1 MQTDKISVIGGY
13 CPDQW
18 EDITDKE
25 SSRSLSG
32 WKDIVSGKP
41 FHLYWVTDQI
51 QIIKHRNDEI
61 PFMASDKEWLMYFG
75 NELKIYATNNINS
88 QAYASHTCFVYP

>member
-1 MQTDKISVIGGY
+1 M
-13 CPDQW
+13 
-18 EDITDKE
+18 
-25 SSRSLSG
+25 SG

-41 FHLYWVTDQI
+41 FLFYWVTDQI

-75 NELKIYATNNINS
+75 NEEKIYASNNINS
-88 QAYASHTCFVYP
+88 QAFASNTCFIYP